1 MPPHH
6 GRAPL
11 VPPPSVNAAPRGR
24 RGFGAFVV
32 TVVTLLVLGVILR
45 SVGSALARRHHAPT
59 SPAAL
64 QASSPPATVAP
75 SASAS
80 PSPVSTEVPR
90 VFQRLIDLGY
100 PVRCG
105 GDRKP
110 LVALTFDDGPG
121 PLSEATITIMR
132 SAEATATFFLVGK
145 ELSGWPALT
154 DIPNE
159 ELTVGTLGDHTWN
172 HVSLVGKPVRTLVSE
187 VLQTRQAITDAT
199 GATVSLFR
207 PPYGAHDATLD
218 AFLQGHGLL
227 EVLWSIDSLD
237 SQGASPDQILA
248 RVSSGLRPGAIILL
262 HENRSTTLHVLPSIL
277 SLIKA
282 RGFKTVTVDQML
294 RRDPPT
300 VRQLRTG
307 ECP

>member
-1 MPPHH
+1 M
-6 GRAPL
+6 
-11 VPPPSVNAAPRGR
+11 NAAPRGR

-32 TVVTLLVLGVILR
+32 TVVTLLLLGVVLR
-45 SVGSALARRHHAPT
+45 SVGTALSRHRAPI

-64 QASSPPATVAP
+64 QTPSPTPTP
-75 SASAS
+75 SAS
-80 PSPVSTEVPR
+80 PSPSPISTDVPKVVR
-90 VFQRLIDLGY
+90 RLVDLGY

-121 PLSEATITIMR
+121 PLSEATITILR
-132 SAEATATFFLVGK
+132 SAGATATFFLVGK

-154 DIPNE
+154 DIPSE
-159 ELTVGTLGDHTWN
+159 ELTVGSLGDHTWN
-172 HVSLVGKPVRTLVSE
+172 HISLPGKPVGTLVSE
-187 VLQTRQAITDAT
+187 VLQTRRAITEAT
-199 GATVSLFR
+199 GAPVSLFR
-207 PPYGAHDATLD
+207 PPYGAHDQTLD

-227 EVLWSIDSLD
+227 EVLWSIDSQD
-237 SQGASPDQILA
+237 SQGDTPDEILA

-282 RGFKTVTVDQML
+282 RGFKTVTVEQL
-294 RRDPPT
+294 LQRDPPT
-300 VRQLRTG
+300 VKQLRSG
-307 ECP
+307 SCP

>member
-1 MPPHH
+1 MAAHH

-11 VPPPSVNAAPRGR
+11 VPPASVNAAPRGR

-32 TVVTLLVLGVILR
+32 TVVTLLLLGVVLR

-64 QASSPPATVAP
+64 QTSSPATPA
-75 SASAS
+75 ASAS
-80 PSPVSTEVPR
+80 PSPISTEVPA
-90 VFQRLIDLGY
+90 VVQRLIGLGY

-121 PLSEATITIMR
+121 PLSEATITILR
-132 SAEATATFFLVGK
+132 SAAARATFFLVGK
-145 ELSGWPALT
+145 ELAGWPALT
-154 DIPNE
+154 DIPAE
-159 ELTVGTLGDHTWN
+159 ELTVGTIGDHTWN
-172 HVSLVGKPVRTLVSE
+172 HVSLVGKPNASLVVE
-187 VLQTRQAITDAT
+187 VVQTQRAITQAT
-199 GATVSLFR
+199 GATVALFR
-207 PPYGAHDATLD
+207 PPYGAHDARVD
-218 AFLQGHGLL
+218 AFLQAHGLL

-277 SLIKA
+277 SLVKA
-282 RGFKTVTVDQML
+282 RGFRTVTVEQL
-294 RRDPPT
+294 LQRDPPT
-300 VRQLRTG
+300 LKQLRTG
-307 ECP
+307 ACP